1 MPNLKKVRLF
11 FTCNSPSFV
20 KRGLGGDLNDI
31 EFSMSLKSLL
41 PNLPFPSLLKRGIV
55 R

>member
-1 MPNLKKVRLF
+1 MLNFKKCGYFLPAIP
-11 FTCNSPSFV
+11 PSFV
-20 KRGLGGDLNDI
+20 KRGQGGDLNDI

>member
-1 MPNLKKVRLF
+1 MLNLKKCGDF
-11 FTCNSPSFV
+11 FTYYSPSFV
-20 KRGLGGDLNDI
+20 KRGRGGDLNNI